1 MLSRVYS
8 QSKYEEEQST
18 YSIQDWL
25 IFVAGWLRDQED
37 LLLSIVMGYSA
48 EGQGVNPRL

>member
-25 IFVAGWLRDQED
+25 IFVAGLLRDQEG
-37 LLLSIVMGYSA
+37 LLLYVLMGYSA
-48 EGQGVNPRL
+48 EGQGMNPGL